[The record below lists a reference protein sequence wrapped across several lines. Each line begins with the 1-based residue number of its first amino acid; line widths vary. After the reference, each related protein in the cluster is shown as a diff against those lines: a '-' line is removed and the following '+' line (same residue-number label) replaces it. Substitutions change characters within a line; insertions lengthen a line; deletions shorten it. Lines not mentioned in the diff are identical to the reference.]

1 MAARKYTLHRTWA
14 RQATV
19 GFLGATNP
27 TVWGPFLATFE
38 KRMRELGWIDG
49 ANIAVEQHWSHGR
62 PDLHPGFAHDFAGRE
77 VDVIVTS
84 GTQAVVAA
92 KKEAKTI
99 PIVFASAGDPVRTK
113 LVKTLKKPGGNV
125 TGLSNGQ
132 TGLARRRLD
141 ELRKMVPELKRLA
154 ILANVGS
161 SVIPLEIAKI
171 KKRAKELR
179 IATVVCDVRKAADI
193 GPAIKKAQAAGI
205 VVVAVCDVRK
215 SAEIGPA
222 IKRLRGNADALYVC
236 TDPFITTHQVAIN
249 TAAASAHLP
258 TMHAFREYVDAGGLM
273 SYGPDFRAMFGKAA
287 DLTDKI
293 LRGTKP
299 ADLAVKV
306 QTKCE
311 LVINPHTAHALGL
324 RIPKAV
330 RRRATLVR

>member
-62 PDLHPGFAHDFAGRE
+62 PDLHGGFAQDFANRE

-84 GTQAVVAA
+84 GTQAVIAA
-92 KKEAKTI
+92 KKDAKSI

-113 LVKTLKKPGGNV
+113 LVKTLKRPGGNV

-193 GPAIKKAQAAGI
+193 GPAIK
-205 VVVAVCDVRK
+205 
-215 SAEIGPA
+215 
-222 IKRLRGNADALYVC
+222 RLRGKADALYVC

-273 SYGPDFRAMFGKAA
+273 SYGPDFRAMFGQAA

-306 QTKCE
+306 QKKCE

>member
-38 KRMRELGWIDG
+38 KRMRDLGWIDG

-62 PDLHPGFAHDFAGRE
+62 PDLAPGFAQDFAERD

-84 GTQAVVAA
+84 GTQAVIAA
-92 KKEAKTI
+92 KKEAKTT

-141 ELRKMVPELKRLA
+141 ELRKMVPDLKQLA
-154 ILANVGS
+154 ILANCGS
-161 SVIPLEIAKI
+161 SVIPLEIAKL
-171 KKRAKELR
+171 KKRARELG
-179 IATVVCDVRKAADI
+179 IGTVVCDVRKSAD
-193 GPAIKKAQAAGI
+193 
-205 VVVAVCDVRK
+205 
-215 SAEIGPA
+215 IGPA
-222 IKRLRGNADALYVC
+222 IKRLRGKADALYVC

-258 TMHAFREYVDAGGLM
+258 TMHAFREYVEAGGLM

-330 RRRATLVR
+330 RRRATIVR

>member
-1 MAARKYTLHRTWA
+1 MAARKFTLHRTWA
-14 RQATV
+14 RQVTV

-27 TVWGPFLATFE
+27 TVWGPFLATFD

-49 ANIAVEQHWSHGR
+49 ANISVEQHWSHGR
-62 PDLHPGFAHDFAGRE
+62 PDLHAGFAQDFAGRE

-84 GTQAVVAA
+84 GTQAVIAA

-141 ELRKMVPELKRLA
+141 ELRKMVPELERLA
-154 ILANVGS
+154 ILANCGS
-161 SVIPLEIAKI
+161 SVIPLEIAQI
-171 KKRAKELR
+171 KTRARQLG
-179 IATVVCDVRKAADI
+179 IDTVICDVRKAADI
-193 GPAIKKAQAAGI
+193 GPAIK
-205 VVVAVCDVRK
+205 
-215 SAEIGPA
+215 
-222 IKRLRGNADALYVC
+222 RLRGKADALYVC

-258 TMHAFREYVDAGGLM
+258 TMHAFREYVEAGGLM

-287 DLTDKI
+287 DLADKI

-311 LVINPHTAHALGL
+311 LIINPHTAHALGL

-330 RRRATLVR
+330 RRRATIIR

>member
-193 GPAIKKAQAAGI
+193 GPAIKK
-205 VVVAVCDVRK
+205 
-215 SAEIGPA
+215 
-222 IKRLRGNADALYVC
+222 LRGKADALYVC